1 MSFEPCTFV
10 TFGWNHLISQLG
22 RVVQY
27 ETDLQMSQAKELN
40 QVMAKTTTVASY
52 SGSTQGILQFL
63 QTWET
68 KTFLNGHFKLQ
79 LKA

>member
-1 MSFEPCTFV
+1 MPATFLMSFEPSTFV

-40 QVMAKTTTVASY
+40 QVMAKTTTCCK
-52 SGSTQGILQFL
+52 L
-63 QTWET
+63 
-68 KTFLNGHFKLQ
+68 FKIHAGYLAVSPN
-79 LKA
+79 LRN